1 VPTIDVSL
9 GKRSYPIII
18 GKGLLGDPSGWQNY
32 IQSGKA
38 LVVTNEKV
46 APLYL
51 ASVQDSLADI
61 ELHSLVLEDGEQSKT
76 IRNWSRIIDT
86 LVGMKAGRDVC
97 LLALGGGVIGDITGF
112 AAASYMRGVPFVQL
126 PTTLLAQV
134 DASVGGKT
142 AVNHGEGKNLI
153 GAFHQPR
160 AVVIDT
166 DTLNTLPDRE
176 FRAGLAEVIKYGV
189 IRDPEFFDW
198 LETNSEALLQRN
210 PSLLGSM
217 IERSVRN
224 KAEVVAEDELETG
237 SRALLNFG
245 HSFGH
250 ALETLTGYSRLL
262 HGEAVAIGMVVA
274 TRLSEQRGLCSAG
287 TADRVKNLL
296 EKFALPSTLPGG
308 ITSDRILDAMKLD
321 KKNLAGQ
328 TRLVLLE
335 ALGKARIDT
344 ESSPEEMLEALGDS
358 R

>member
-1 VPTIDVSL
+1 MPTIDVSL

-18 GKGLLGDPSGWQNY
+18 GKGLLSDPSGWQTY

-46 APLYL
+46 APIYL

-76 IRNWSRIIDT
+76 IQNWSQIIDY

-142 AVNHGEGKNLI
+142 AVNHDEGKNLI

-198 LETNSEALLQRN
+198 LETNSEALLQRD
-210 PSLLGSM
+210 PSLLASM

-274 TRLSEQRGLCSAG
+274 TRLSEDRGLCSAG

-296 EKFALPSTLPGG
+296 IKFALPSTLPGG
-308 ITSDRILDAMKLD
+308 VTSDRILDAMKLD

-344 ESSPEEMLEALGDS
+344 ESSPEEIFAALEDS